1 MGDRISLNKEDV
13 EFLIYLLKKHVKDK
27 NGALEECFREEE
39 KQHWDRFFRVTE
51 SKEVLKRVEE
61 IYNNAKISL

>member
-1 MGDRISLNKEDV
+1 MEDKAQLNKEDV
-13 EFLIYLLKKHVKDK
+13 EFLIYLLKRYVKDK
-27 NGALEECFREEE
+27 NGVLEECFRQEE

-61 IYNNAKISL
+61 AYNNAKV